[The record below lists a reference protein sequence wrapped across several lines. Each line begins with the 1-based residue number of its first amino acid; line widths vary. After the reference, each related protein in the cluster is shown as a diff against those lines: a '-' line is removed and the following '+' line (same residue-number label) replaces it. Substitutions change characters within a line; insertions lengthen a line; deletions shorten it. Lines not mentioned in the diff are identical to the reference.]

1 MLMPKGRPPPPLTLT
16 KGVQAVGTF
25 YHNKNFEVS
34 ADYLKCLVNNMALAN
49 KGLEL
54 IEHKR
59 LVGHYSNLLSFL
71 DGTVNLPIGD
81 HLLDEAAMLEDARV
95 PGLLG
100 IEDRKE
106 GDPVSS
112 DDEVLVVPEAA
123 PSASELLPPGQL
135 SSTWTKWGEFTV
147 RTLASELPD
156 GTMETKLHMRC
167 PYHRDP
173 GDPSGTKCI
182 RSIIFTTPESKV
194 LAWRT
199 LQGWA
204 LEGRNKE
211 HRDLDTHNSHKP
223 VRNDEFELKTKEE
236 FDKELEDALK
246 NLPWILAH
254 RDAVNDSSSDTGGP
268 S

>member
-1 MLMPKGRPPPPLTLT
+1 MTQSSFKLTERTGMKKWRDQQLLNGR
-16 KGVQAVGTF
+16 
-25 YHNKNFEVS
+25 S
-34 ADYLKCLVNNMALAN
+34 
-49 KGLEL
+49 
-54 IEHKR
+54 
-59 LVGHYSNLLSFL
+59 
-71 DGTVNLPIGD
+71 VNLPIGD
-81 HLLDEAAMLEDARV
+81 HLLDEAALLKDAQV

-112 DDEVLVVPEAA
+112 DDAVLVVPEAA
-123 PSASELLPPGQL
+123 PSAAELLPPGQL
-135 SSTWTKWGEFTV
+135 SSTWTKWSEFTV

-156 GTMETKLHMRC
+156 GGMKTKLHMMC

-173 GDPSGTKCI
+173 GDPSGTKCT

-223 VRNDEFELKTKEE
+223 VRKDEFELKTKEE
-236 FDKELEDALK
+236 FDKELEDALNK
-246 NLPWILAH
+246 LPWILAH
-254 RDAVNDSSSDTGGP
+254 RDAVNDSSSDTGG
-268 S
+268 SS